1 MKVIQHIIDGT
12 DSRHPLERPIV
23 RMFVA
28 HSGEDSEM
36 SIERLG
42 LSPNLIDLLK
52 NKWGIKELYPPQK
65 KALPA
70 ALSGKNIMLTIPTAS
85 GKSLVAHL
93 TIAHRL
99 KNDLEMQ
106 KALYVVPLKALAS
119 EKYNE
124 LKEIAEVVG
133 LKVGIA
139 IVSSTFFVIKLIFL
153 KYNYYQVIAQTSI
166 NSIKLIHLKLLNK
179 LYSYYKNL

>member
-1 MKVIQHIIDGT
+1 
-12 DSRHPLERPIV
+12 
-23 RMFVA
+23 MFVA

-36 SIERLG
+36 SIEELG
-42 LSPNLIDLLK
+42 LSPNLVDLLK

-106 KALYVVPLKALAS
+106 KALMILPLS
-119 EKYNE
+119 N
-124 LKEIAEVVG
+124 
-133 LKVGIA
+133 
-139 IVSSTFFVIKLIFL
+139 
-153 KYNYYQVIAQTSI
+153 
-166 NSIKLIHLKLLNK
+166 H
-179 LYSYYKNL
+179 YK